1 MTVDPVS
8 SRPAV
13 QTQLPPAALLRIVN
27 AVLRTLL
34 RSPLHRAV
42 DGGFLLL
49 HVTGRKT
56 GRRYDVVVGRHEL
69 DGGLFVATS
78 APWRKNLAGG
88 APVEVTDRGRVRTG
102 QGELVQDP
110 DAVAAL
116 YHAEIQ
122 RVGWK
127 RGQRLGLKINVRRT
141 PTTDELA
148 DAARRDGLSAVRV
161 RFS

>member
-13 QTQLPPAALLRIVN
+13 QAQLPPAVVLKVVN
-27 AVLRTLL
+27 AVFRLIL
-34 RSPLHRAV
+34 RSPLHRAL
-42 DGGFLLL
+42 DGAFLLL
-49 HVTGRKT
+49 HVRGRKT
-56 GRRYDVVVGRHEL
+56 GRRYDIVVGRHEL
-69 DGGLFVATS
+69 DGGLFVATG

-88 APVEVTDRGRVRTG
+88 AAVEVTDRGRLRPG
-102 QGELVQDP
+102 RAELVEDP

-127 RGQRLGLKINVRRT
+127 RGQRLGIKINVRRT
-141 PTTDELA
+141 PTREELA
-148 DAARRDGLSAVRV
+148 EAARRDGLSAVRI